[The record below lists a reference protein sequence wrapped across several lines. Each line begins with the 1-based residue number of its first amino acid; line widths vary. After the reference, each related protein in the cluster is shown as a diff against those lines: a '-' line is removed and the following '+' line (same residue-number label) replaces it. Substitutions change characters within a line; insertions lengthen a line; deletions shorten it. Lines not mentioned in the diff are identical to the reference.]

1 MCNTVTQAGEITSS
15 EGKTMHE
22 EPTETQSK
30 AMMNK
35 RQEIIVA
42 DRQAGIQLQGVE
54 LLLHF

>member
-35 RQEIIVA
+35 R
-42 DRQAGIQLQGVE
+42 
-54 LLLHF
+54 